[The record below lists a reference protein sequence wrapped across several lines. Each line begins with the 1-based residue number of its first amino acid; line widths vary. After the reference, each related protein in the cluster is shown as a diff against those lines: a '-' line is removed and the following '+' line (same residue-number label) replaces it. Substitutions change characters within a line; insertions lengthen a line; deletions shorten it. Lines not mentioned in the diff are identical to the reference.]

1 MFDEPFTAIDC
12 GVFLDQANYPPWGFT
27 STLVPHERGAA
38 AMANFLNVRMTDQDD
53 ERINRRDFPEAL
65 GLAWMD
71 VKMSDHAG
79 NHIDAPYHFGPTVA
93 GEPAK
98 TIDQVPLEWTMG
110 PGVRLDF
117 RGHSGRDITVADLEA
132 EITRVGATLGPGT
145 IVLLWTGADEHI
157 DDPEKYW
164 QLQGGLSVEGLNYL
178 LDQGIK
184 LIGIDAYAM
193 DVSFDTM
200 EAAKDTGDPD
210 FFPLHF
216 VGRAREHMHLEKL
229 TNLGAIPR
237 PTGFFFVATPMKL
250 RGGSA
255 GWVRPVALVPTSH
268 FTNTETATA
277 RD

>member
-1 MFDEPFTAIDC
+1 VSGWTSAATRA
-12 GVFLDQANYPPWGFT
+12 VTSPWRT
-27 STLVPHERGAA
+27 CKPSA
-38 AMANFLNVRMTDQDD
+38 
-53 ERINRRDFPEAL
+53 
-65 GLAWMD
+65 
-71 VKMSDHAG
+71 
-79 NHIDAPYHFGPTVA
+79 
-93 GEPAK
+93 
-98 TIDQVPLEWTMG
+98 
-110 PGVRLDF
+110 
-117 RGHSGRDITVADLEA
+117 
-132 EITRVGATLGPGT
+132 RVGATLGPGT
-145 IVLLWTGADEHI
+145 IVLLWTGADKHI

-164 QLQGGLSVEGLNYL
+164 QLQGGLSVQGLNYL

-200 EAAKDTGDPD
+200 EAAKDAGDPD

-229 TNLGAIPR
+229 TNLGALPR
-237 PTGFFFVATPMKL
+237 PTGFFFIATPMKL

-268 FTNTETATA
+268 FTDTETATD

>member
-1 MFDEPFTAIDC
+1 MFAEPFTAIDC
-12 GVFLDQANYPPWGFT
+12 GVSLDQANYPPWGFT

-53 ERINRRDFPEAL
+53 ERIDRRDFPEAL

-132 EITRVGATLGPGT
+132 EIARVGATLAPARSCCCGPERT
-145 IVLLWTGADEHI
+145 STSRTPRSTG
-157 DDPEKYW
+157 
-164 QLQGGLSVEGLNYL
+164 SCR
-178 LDQGIK
+178 
-184 LIGIDAYAM
+184 
-193 DVSFDTM
+193 
-200 EAAKDTGDPD
+200 AAC
-210 FFPLHF
+210 
-216 VGRAREHMHLEKL
+216 RS
-229 TNLGAIPR
+229 
-237 PTGFFFVATPMKL
+237 
-250 RGGSA
+250 RG
-255 GWVRPVALVPTSH
+255 
-268 FTNTETATA
+268 
-277 RD
+277 

>member
-132 EITRVGATLGPGT
+132 EITRVGATLGPR
-145 IVLLWTGADEHI
+145 
-157 DDPEKYW
+157 
-164 QLQGGLSVEGLNYL
+164 
-178 LDQGIK
+178 
-184 LIGIDAYAM
+184 
-193 DVSFDTM
+193 
-200 EAAKDTGDPD
+200 
-210 FFPLHF
+210 
-216 VGRAREHMHLEKL
+216 VG
-229 TNLGAIPR
+229 NG
-237 PTGFFFVATPMKL
+237 
-250 RGGSA
+250 
-255 GWVRPVALVPTSH
+255 
-268 FTNTETATA
+268 
-277 RD
+277 